1 MYKLLIVEDEPLIR
15 KGLTKYFD
23 WEELGF
29 HLIYEAE
36 NGAEG
41 VQVALQEQPDLVIT
55 DIRMPLMD
63 GLEMIEQLR
72 EKLPTTLF
80 VIWSGYNE
88 FSYAQRALRLGNVFA
103 YLLKPLQYQE
113 SMKTIQDCI
122 ELLEKRRKEQ
132 ENLLALAHESED
144 YVHLK
149 RSQIVKY
156 LLEDR
161 NLSETAEQELREELS
176 AYIDMYKGFKLQP
189 IVLSYVPASS
199 PALKTRAWW
208 RQNAERIL
216 TSLLTHTHASTNTL
230 PPFLSYLSHSKLYA
244 FTVVGESEYCAP
256 YLGSDTRDKLTAI
269 LHQEGAFNQVHL
281 YLSIGPLAEDF
292 KMLSSLLVQT
302 DKSLFERFH
311 PASGS
316 IFEVKHSN
324 LSLVKGTQLSLTD
337 QDKVKFLACLEQH
350 DASPLKEFL
359 HRIAVDAESK
369 VGQYVQDQW
378 LPYIQEIIT
387 VAMRFASKHGLN
399 MEERYHEKLLHL
411 TFLDDFDSMTAM
423 FDWLSHWMVQLQ
435 VEAQQSG
442 GEEESL
448 DGAIFERIEEFII
461 QHIDQDVTLQM
472 VADQFFYNPS
482 YLSRL
487 FKTKLNKNYMTFVTE
502 IRIEFAKRCLLQSKT
517 LMTDVCHMCGY
528 TSYKHFVKMFR
539 KFTNM
544 TPTDYRKKMGM
555 ID

>member
-23 WEELGF
+23 WDELGF
-29 HLIYEAE
+29 HQIYEAE
-36 NGAEG
+36 NGDEG
-41 VQVALQEQPDLVIT
+41 VQIALQERPDLVIT

-72 EKLPTTLF
+72 EKLPDTLF

-88 FSYAQRALRLGNVFA
+88 FSYAQKALRLGNVFA
-103 YLLKPLQYQE
+103 YLLKPLQYNE

-122 ELLEKRRKEQ
+122 ELLEKKRKEQ
-132 ENLLALAHESED
+132 ETLVALSHEAED
-144 YVHLK
+144 HVHLK

-161 NLSETAEQELREELS
+161 NMSEEAEQELREELS
-176 AYIDMYKGFKLQP
+176 AYINKYNGYRLQP
-189 IVLSYVPASS
+189 FVLSYVPVSS
-199 PALKTRAWW
+199 PALKSRAWW

-216 TSLLTHTHASTNTL
+216 TSLLTNNCASTHTL
-230 PPFLSYLSHSKLYA
+230 PQLFGYLNHSKLYA
-244 FTVVGESEYCAP
+244 FTVMSEHDHPALTLESDLQEQ
-256 YLGSDTRDKLTAI
+256 LTAI
-269 LHQEGAFNQVHL
+269 LQQEDAMNQVHL

-302 DKSLFERFH
+302 DKALFGRFR
-311 PASGS
+311 PSSGS
-316 IFEVKHSN
+316 FFEIKTSIP
-324 LSLVKGTQLSLTD
+324 SPVKGTLPSFTD
-337 QDKVKFLACLEQH
+337 QDKVKLQTNLEQQN
-350 DASPLKEFL
+350 APQLKDFL

-369 VGQYVQDQW
+369 IGQFTQDQW
-378 LPYIQEIIT
+378 LPYMQEIIS

-399 MEERYHEKLLHL
+399 IEERYHEKLLHL
-411 TFLDDFDSMTAM
+411 TFLDDFDSVTTM
-423 FDWLSHWMVQLQ
+423 FDWLSDWMIQLQ
-435 VEAQQSG
+435 LEAQQSG
-442 GEEESL
+442 VEEESL

-461 QHIDQDVTLQM
+461 HHIDQDVTLQM

-502 IRIEFAKRCLLQSKT
+502 IRIEFAKRCLLQSKI

-544 TPTDYRKKMGM
+544 TPTEYRKKMGM